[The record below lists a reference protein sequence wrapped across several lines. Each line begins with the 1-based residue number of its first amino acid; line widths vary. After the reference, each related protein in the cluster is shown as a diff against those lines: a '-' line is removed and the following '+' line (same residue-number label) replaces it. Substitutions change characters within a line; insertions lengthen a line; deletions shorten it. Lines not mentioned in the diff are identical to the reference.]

1 MERKL
6 KSSELKLMARRALA
20 GKYGISVGMQ
30 VVVGLL
36 TLLGGIVTCVPLF
49 MVIIGAE
56 LRTGAEAMVFG
67 GLAAFFVLL
76 ALLCALSVVLTAGVL
91 RFFYHICTGQ
101 AFGMGDLL
109 YGFKNKWW
117 RFVGLGFLLTV
128 IGLIIG
134 VPQSIVQAARTIN
147 PWATWLYGLE
157 LFLTLFTFVVSVVIS
172 LFFGQAVYILVED
185 RDKKVFSSLAES
197 VRLMRGNKG
206 RYFYLSLS
214 FIGIYLLS
222 FCTLGLGYL
231 WAMPYMYCTY
241 TYFYLDIKKRYQ
253 ADTGAVCR

>member
-1 MERKL
+1 M
-6 KSSELKLMARRALA
+6 
-20 GKYGISVGMQ
+20 
-30 VVVGLL
+30 
-36 TLLGGIVTCVPLF
+36 
-49 MVIIGAE
+49 
-56 LRTGAEAMVFG
+56 
-67 GLAAFFVLL
+67 
-76 ALLCALSVVLTAGVL
+76 
-91 RFFYHICTGQ
+91 
-101 AFGMGDLL
+101 
-109 YGFKNKWW
+109 
-117 RFVGLGFLLTV
+117 GLGFLLTV

-134 VPQSIVQAARTIN
+134 VPQSIVQAARTAN

-172 LFFGQAVYILVED
+172 LFFRQAVYILVED

-241 TYFYLDIKKRYQ
+241 IYFYLDIKKRYQ